1 MPQSNPKSGEIYRHF
16 KNKMYQIIGIVTHSE
31 TREKM
36 VCYQALYG
44 DYGMYVR
51 PYDMFISE
59 VDHAKYPD
67 VTQKYRFEFVGNA
80 GEGVATGAAALQ
92 TAASPV
98 ALERTAAQV
107 TSERAAAPVQTLVS
121 EEKFD
126 VPTILN
132 KFLDTDDLEEKYQ
145 LVKMIPE
152 DDITEF
158 LVDSMAVSLDI
169 IIPEG
174 KLIDRFDEL
183 KSALK
188 TKAKYEADGI
198 GNRLRR

>member
-80 GEGVATGAAALQ
+80 GEDAVTVSAGEGAVTGAAALESS
-92 TAASPV
+92 ASPV
-98 ALERTAAQV
+98 ALER
-107 TSERAAAPVQTLVS
+107 AAAPVHSPVL

-145 LVKMIPE
+145 LVKMISE

-188 TKAKYEADGI
+188 MKAKFEADGI

>member
-1 MPQSNPKSGEIYRHF
+1 MPQNNPKSGEIYRHF

-59 VDHAKYPD
+59 VDHVKYPE
-67 VTQKYRFEFVGNA
+67 VEQKYRFEYVGCA
-80 GEGVATGAAALQ
+80 GEGAVATPRTLEHAAEPVTLEHA
-92 TAASPV
+92 TEPIHSP
-98 ALERTAAQV
+98 A
-107 TSERAAAPVQTLVS
+107 S

-145 LVKMIPE
+145 LVKMISE

-198 GNRLRR
+198 GSRLRR

>member
-1 MPQSNPKSGEIYRHF
+1 MPQNNPKSGEIYRHF
-16 KNKMYQIIGIVTHSE
+16 KNKMYQIIGIVIHSE

-80 GEGVATGAAALQ
+80 GEGVVAE
-92 TAASPV
+92 PV
-98 ALERTAAQV
+98 TL
-107 TSERAAAPVQTLVS
+107 ERAAAPVHSPVS
-121 EEKFD
+121 EEFD

-145 LVKMIPE
+145 LVKMISE

>member
-1 MPQSNPKSGEIYRHF
+1 M
-16 KNKMYQIIGIVTHSE
+16 
-31 TREKM
+31 
-36 VCYQALYG
+36 
-44 DYGMYVR
+44 
-51 PYDMFISE
+51 
-59 VDHAKYPD
+59 
-67 VTQKYRFEFVGNA
+67 
-80 GEGVATGAAALQ
+80 
-92 TAASPV
+92 
-98 ALERTAAQV
+98 
-107 TSERAAAPVQTLVS
+107 
-121 EEKFD
+121 
-126 VPTILN
+126 
-132 KFLDTDDLEEKYQ
+132 
-145 LVKMIPE
+145 KMISE

>member
-1 MPQSNPKSGEIYRHF
+1 
-16 KNKMYQIIGIVTHSE
+16 MYQIIGIVTHSE

-51 PYDMFISE
+51 PYDIFISE

-80 GEGVATGAAALQ
+80 GEGV

-98 ALERTAAQV
+98 AT
-107 TSERAAAPVQTLVS
+107 ERAAAPVHSTVS

-145 LVKMIPE
+145 LVKMISE

>member
-44 DYGMYVR
+44 NYGMYVR

-80 GEGVATGAAALQ
+80 GEGV

-98 ALERTAAQV
+98 AT
-107 TSERAAAPVQTLVS
+107 ERAAAPVTSERTAAPVHSTVS

-145 LVKMIPE
+145 LVKMISE

-188 TKAKYEADGI
+188 MKAKFEADGI

>member
-80 GEGVATGAAALQ
+80 GEGV

-98 ALERTAAQV
+98 AT
-107 TSERAAAPVQTLVS
+107 ERAAAPVTLERAAAPVHSTVS

-145 LVKMIPE
+145 LVKMISE

-174 KLIDRFDEL
+174 KLIDRFEEL

-188 TKAKYEADGI
+188 MKAKFEADGI

>member
-1 MPQSNPKSGEIYRHF
+1 MPQNNPKSGEIYRHF

-59 VDHAKYPD
+59 VDHVKYPE
-67 VTQKYRFEFVGNA
+67 VEQKYRFEFVGNA
-80 GEGVATGAAALQ
+80 GEALNMETTGETVMMT
-92 TAASPV
+92 TAG
-98 ALERTAAQV
+98 T
-107 TSERAAAPVQTLVS
+107 TLNVNS
-121 EEKFD
+121 GISSGDSSTDSAGEEMD

-145 LVKMIPE
+145 LVKMISE

>member
-80 GEGVATGAAALQ
+80 GEGV
-92 TAASPV
+92 TAAPPV
-98 ALERTAAQV
+98 TL
-107 TSERAAAPVQTLVS
+107 ERAAAPVHSLNAELPHAS
-121 EEKFD
+121 DAEEKFD
-126 VPTILN
+126 IPTILN

-145 LVKMIPE
+145 LVKMISE
-152 DDITEF
+152 DDITEL

>member
-36 VCYQALYG
+36 VWRQALYG
-44 DYGMYVR
+44 DYGMYGR

-59 VDHAKYPD
+59 VDHAKYPE

-80 GEGVATGAAALQ
+80 GEGV

-98 ALERTAAQV
+98 AT
-107 TSERAAAPVQTLVS
+107 ERAAAPVTSERTAAPVHSTVS

-145 LVKMIPE
+145 LVKMISE

>member
-1 MPQSNPKSGEIYRHF
+1 MPQNNPKSGEIYRHF

-59 VDHAKYPD
+59 VDHVKYPE
-67 VTQKYRFEFVGNA
+67 VEQKYRFEFVGCA
-80 GEGVATGAAALQ
+80 GEGVVATPRTLEHAAE
-92 TAASPV
+92 PV
-98 ALERTAAQV
+98 TLEHAT
-107 TSERAAAPVQTLVS
+107 EPVHLPVS

-145 LVKMIPE
+145 LVKMISE

>member
-80 GEGVATGAAALQ
+80 GEGV

-98 ALERTAAQV
+98 AT
-107 TSERAAAPVQTLVS
+107 ERAAAPVTSERTAAPVHSTVS

-145 LVKMIPE
+145 LVKMISE

>member
-16 KNKMYQIIGIVTHSE
+16 KNKMYQIIGIVKHSE

-59 VDHAKYPD
+59 VDHAKYPE
-67 VTQKYRFEFVGNA
+67 VTQKYRFELVGNA
-80 GEGVATGAAALQ
+80 GEGVAAESVHSPNAEMLH
-92 TAASPV
+92 ASD
-98 ALERTAAQV
+98 T
-107 TSERAAAPVQTLVS
+107 

-126 VPTILN
+126 IPTILN

-145 LVKMIPE
+145 LVKMISE

>member
-59 VDHAKYPD
+59 VDHAKYPE

-80 GEGVATGAAALQ
+80 GEGVTTRAVALEN
-92 TAASPV
+92 AASPE
-98 ALERTAAQV
+98 ALERAAEPV
-107 TSERAAAPVQTLVS
+107 TLERAAASVQIPVS

-145 LVKMIPE
+145 LVKMISE